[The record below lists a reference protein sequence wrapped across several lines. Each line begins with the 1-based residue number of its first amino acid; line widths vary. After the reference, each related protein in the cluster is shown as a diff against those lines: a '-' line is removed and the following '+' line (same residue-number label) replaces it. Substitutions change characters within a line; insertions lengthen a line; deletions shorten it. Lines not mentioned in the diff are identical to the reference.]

1 MILLSVICI
10 GAVLW
15 IFSLAVRLAWEIVK
29 LILKLIFSSK
39 LWFILFPIAILI
51 ILIL

>member
-1 MILLSVICI
+1 MILLSMICI

-29 LILKLIFSSK
+29 LILELIFSSK
-39 LWFILFPIAILI
+39 LWFILLPIAILI

>member
-1 MILLSVICI
+1 MILLCMICI

-39 LWFILFPIAILI
+39 WWFILFPIAILI

>member
-1 MILLSVICI
+1 MILLCMICI

-15 IFSLAVRLAWEIVK
+15 IFSLAVQLAWTIVK
-29 LILKLIFSSK
+29 CILKLIFSSK
-39 LWFILFPIAILI
+39 WWFILFPIAILI

>member
-1 MILLSVICI
+1 MILLSIICI

-39 LWFILFPIAILI
+39 WWFILFPIAILI